1 MSPEYRVKELVMGA
15 TFEIEGW
22 KEFTERCEK
31 VVNRWESKKLVLMQK
46 LANICLAEISRFIP
60 VDTSRLVSSFQVG
73 VVTPNE
79 AEVGTNVEYALYV
92 NDGHAQHE
100 RFLPIQYISVNGK
113 GLTKGKIIEKYG
125 EKYKGK
131 KGGIRGILLKERYVA
146 GKYFLEKGMKQAE
159 PRLKTLRESFMEQ
172 NKI

>member
-1 MSPEYRVKELVMGA
+1 MGA

-73 VVTPNE
+73 VVTPDE

-131 KGGIRGILLKERYVA
+131 KRWN
-146 GKYFLEKGMKQAE
+146 KGDFIK
-159 PRLKTLRESFMEQ
+159 RTICCGRIFS
-172 NKI
+172 

>member
-1 MSPEYRVKELVMGA
+1 MGA

-92 NDGHAQHE
+92 NDGHVQHE
-100 RFLPIQYISVNGK
+100 RFLPIQYISVRGRGK
-113 GLTKGKIIEKYG
+113 YIQPGNTKGIMLKEKYIP
-125 EKYKGK
+125 GK
-131 KGGIRGILLKERYVA
+131 H
-146 GKYFLEKGMKQAE
+146 FLENGMRQAE
-159 PRLKTLRESFMEQ
+159 PHMKNLIESFMEQ
-172 NKI
+172 NMREMLGAE

>member
-1 MSPEYRVKELVMGA
+1 MGA

-31 VVNRWESKKLVLMQK
+31 VVDRWESKKLVLMQK

-79 AEVGTNVEYALYV
+79 AEIGTNVEYALYV
-92 NDGHAQHE
+92 NDGHVQHK
-100 RFLPIQYISVNGK
+100 RFLPISYLSANGRK
-113 GLTKGKIIEKYG
+113 KYVHS
-125 EKYKGK
+125 KGK
-131 KGGIRGILLKERYVA
+131 KKGKSAGGIMLKE
-146 GKYFLEKGMKQAE
+146 KYIPGVFFLEKGMQAAD
-159 PRLKTLRESFMEQ
+159 PRIKNLGESFMEQ
-172 NKI
+172 IGREIMGGSL